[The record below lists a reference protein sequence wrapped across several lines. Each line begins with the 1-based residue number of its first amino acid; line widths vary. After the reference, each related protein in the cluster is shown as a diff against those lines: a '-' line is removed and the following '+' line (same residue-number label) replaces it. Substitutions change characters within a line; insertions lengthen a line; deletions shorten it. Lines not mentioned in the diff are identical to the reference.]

1 MTVYVPLLQQQ
12 LLRKHHL
19 YNLLVFDSSLVQNE
33 KFIMTF
39 SQRISREYIS
49 KKSNLSKFKLIH
61 IPVFLYNNFIRIC
74 LKHVDVDA
82 VWISALVIED
92 FHDDQQQQ
100 TKPDVRSAGEKIRLG
115 TNKTLKSKI
124 DFQAIHS

>member
-1 MTVYVPLLQQQ
+1 MMMMMIMMNKIKMMMMMMMMMMMTVYVPLLQQQ

-61 IPVFLYNNFIRIC
+61 IPVFLLI
-74 LKHVDVDA
+74 
-82 VWISALVIED
+82 ISSEFA
-92 FHDDQQQQ
+92 
-100 TKPDVRSAGEKIRLG
+100 
-115 TNKTLKSKI
+115 
-124 DFQAIHS
+124 